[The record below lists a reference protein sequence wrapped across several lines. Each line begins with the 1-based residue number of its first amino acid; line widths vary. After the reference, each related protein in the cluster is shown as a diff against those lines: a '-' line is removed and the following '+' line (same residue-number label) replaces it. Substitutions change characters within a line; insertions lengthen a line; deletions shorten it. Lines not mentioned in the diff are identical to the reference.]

1 MPAEMWTRPAA
12 ANVNAVVP
20 IVMRFV
26 EAESP
31 GARNSRIPS
40 SSRAIGTA

>member
-1 MPAEMWTRPAA
+1 MWTRPAA

-20 IVMRFV
+20 MVMRFV